1 MSNINILY
9 SDLSPGMVSAWDN
22 DVQRVIG
29 ARAVKNS
36 LLGIV
41 TTRKGSR
48 PFNPAFG
55 CDLTDQLFENMT
67 PLTADTIR
75 TNIIS
80 AVRNFEP
87 RIYNLFVDVQPIYDD
102 NTVIVTVRFSIVDN
116 PDTLEQ
122 IKVQL
127 GA

>member
-1 MSNINILY
+1 MSNINLLY
-9 SDLSPGMVSAWDN
+9 SDISPGLNTAWDN
-22 DVQRVIG
+22 DVQKVVG

-36 LLGIV
+36 LLGII

-75 TNIIS
+75 TNIVT

-87 RIYNLFVDVQPIYDD
+87 RIYNLYVDVQPIYDD

-122 IKVQL
+122 IKLQL